1 MGKVCE
7 STTKIPQDNL
17 NKPKNDKGNTNPN
30 TNLVDNNNI
39 VKNINDQTKEI
50 KGKNDPKVKAPE
62 LKKYDPK
69 LLTSFEQSMI
79 SEGSCQ
85 GVELITKDGKLN
97 PDVCDN
103 NLSQC
108 INNGINTNIQKPISE
123 ISKSISYFDNNKNG
137 TVLYFD
143 PKSKT
148 GVNSVKPILPKM
160 ISQNGKKNITNIN
173 NGSYVNVSIHD
184 SGLMQSNCIYIPKK
198 DNQPIPDLERIS

>member
-17 NKPKNDKGNTNPN
+17 NKPKNDRGNINP
-30 TNLVDNNNI
+30 VDNNNI
-39 VKNINDQTKEI
+39 VKNINAQTKEI
-50 KGKNDPKVKAPE
+50 KGKNDPTVKIPE
-62 LKKYDPK
+62 LKKYDQK
-69 LLTSFEQSMI
+69 LLKSIEQSMA
-79 SEGSCQ
+79 SEDSYQ
-85 GVELITKDGKLN
+85 EVELLTKDGKLN
-97 PDVCDN
+97 PNFCDN

-108 INNGINTNIQKPISE
+108 INNDINANTQKPISE

-148 GVNSVKPILPKM
+148 GVNSVKPIFPKM
-160 ISQNGKKNITNIN
+160 ISQNGKKNITNIS